1 VKLFDDWDALPIGD
15 AKEFTVAGV
24 WNTDKIQDGEKIFF
38 TNKVAEGFREQ
49 QKELVG
55 SYSEYVTNY
64 VQPEN
69 AVYGTLYLPYNH
81 SVEQTELFWDIFK
94 TQEYGE
100 DGSRDVLTST
110 IISNLE
116 MVDSMI
122 QELSTVFLYV
132 GIVLAVFAA
141 LLLSNF
147 ISVSISYKKQ
157 EIGILRAVGARS
169 FDVFKIFFSESFV
182 IAAICVAISVVASVV
197 LCAVINGELISL
209 INASLLVFGVTSLV
223 VLIAVAFVTVVV
235 ATFLPVWS
243 AAKKKPV
250 ESIRAL

>member
-1 VKLFDDWDALPIGD
+1 M
-15 AKEFTVAGV
+15 
-24 WNTDKIQDGEKIFF
+24 
-38 TNKVAEGFREQ
+38 
-49 QKELVG
+49 
-55 SYSEYVTNY
+55 
-64 VQPEN
+64 
-69 AVYGTLYLPYNH
+69 
-81 SVEQTELFWDIFK
+81 
-94 TQEYGE
+94 
-100 DGSRDVLTST
+100 TST

-122 QELSTVFLYV
+122 QELSTIFLYV

-182 IAAICVAISVVASVV
+182 IAAICVAISIAASTV
-197 LCAVINGELISL
+197 LCGLINQELISL

-250 ESIRAL
+250 ESIRAR

>member
-1 VKLFDDWDALPIGD
+1 ML
-15 AKEFTVAGV
+15 
-24 WNTDKIQDGEKIFF
+24 
-38 TNKVAEGFREQ
+38 
-49 QKELVG
+49 
-55 SYSEYVTNY
+55 
-64 VQPEN
+64 
-69 AVYGTLYLPYNH
+69 
-81 SVEQTELFWDIFK
+81 WDIYQK
-94 TQEYGE
+94 DEYGE
-100 DGSRDVLTST
+100 DGSKSVLTST
-110 IISNLE
+110 LISNLE
-116 MVDSMI
+116 MVDTMI
-122 QELSTVFLYV
+122 KELSTIFLYV

-169 FDVFKIFFSESFV
+169 LDVFKIFFSESFV
-182 IAAICVAISVVASVV
+182 IAAICVAISTVASVV
-197 LCAVINGELISL
+197 LCTVINELLISL
-209 INASLLVFGVTSLV
+209 ISASLLVFGITSLL